1 MDQEIRRQ
9 FEAAQETLR
18 QQHRMLG
25 QFLLEKYEPVA
36 VVGVGMRLPGGND
49 SMDDLDAFLREGRS
63 GIGPL
68 PRDRWAGE
76 VDESLIT
83 AAAGGFLD
91 AVDEFD
97 AQFFNIPPKQAPYID
112 PAQRLMLETSWEA
125 LENAGIDPAAL
136 RHGDGGVYVGASP
149 LDFAL
154 ELEQLADEQLD
165 GSLTTGLGGYSMSGR
180 LSYFLGWRGPSLTT
194 DTACASSLTALHLA
208 VEGLRRRECSIAL
221 CAAANALHNP
231 RSFVILSH
239 GQFLAPD
246 GHCKTFDDS
255 ADGYARAEGCGALVL
270 KRLSDAL
277 MDGDNVLAL
286 VRGTAIGQDGE
297 SAGLSAP
304 NGTAQEA
311 VMRAALANARLEPGD
326 IQYVEAHGTGTPLGD
341 PIEIGSINGV
351 FGASHSPDDPLT
363 VGSLKANIGHME
375 PAAGLGAVIKV
386 IAQMRA
392 GVFYPHRWRDLSG
405 RIPWDSYP
413 LTVPDATRPWQAP
426 VRRATVNGFGV
437 AGAIAV
443 AVLEEPPAA
452 VPAELTRQDTT
463 GRTDRTAQPA
473 TREPRR
479 TDPAGHV
486 FTLSAKS
493 RPALRLQAERHLR
506 LLAEQ
511 PGTSLADLCRTRA
524 TGRSHFR
531 HRHAATVTD
540 TEQLAARL
548 RAWAEPQQP
557 GDETGTTGPGAFRKV
572 AFLFTG
578 SGAQYT
584 GMGRSLYASSPEFRR
599 HVDACD
605 ALFTAHLGRSAAAVM
620 FGEVPDAA
628 EMLARTPYTHAALF
642 TLEYALAQLWL
653 SWGVRPSV
661 LIGHSVGEIAAA
673 TVAGLFTLADGIA
686 FLTARAALIESV
698 SRPGGMAAVSAPARE
713 VAPLL
718 AAWSDLAVAA
728 DNAPQQC
735 VVSGATA
742 SLDAAVAALRER
754 GWNVTPLRVAAPFHS
769 PLMAEV
775 SEQLGKALASVEFHE
790 PRLPLVS
797 NLTGRI
803 ATYAELATA
812 DYWIRHVN
820 ETVAFA
826 EGVRTIDTRGR
837 HVFVE
842 VGPSS
847 ALTSLARQCVDP
859 ARHRWLSCLS
869 RKDET
874 GIRLTT
880 ALAGAYTAGLNIAW
894 SRVYADRPG
903 RRIELPPYAFDRRP
917 YRLPAPSGHRTAAD
931 GTHPLLGRPTT
942 PGGSPAAAVRTFAA
956 RISATRPGY
965 LADHT
970 AAGRA
975 FLPAAAY
982 LELLL
987 ALQDELAGDTRRA
1000 LEDIRFHEALFL
1012 TDRPALLLTRA
1023 TAAADGS
1030 FTVEVHSRP
1039 AGDDTTPPTL
1049 HASAVIAAPDPTQ
1062 SVGALTGTG
1071 RELLDRL
1078 AQTDIAGPGGPPP
1091 RQVLTGEEVRAAYAR
1106 AGLDYGPQFS
1116 RATEVRAYGEDF
1128 ALTTISNAG
1137 TSRAEHLPP
1146 PVLDAATH
1154 GLAAFAD
1161 DGRSYIA
1168 TRIARLRAFKK
1179 PRGEHLHSLLR
1190 IHRGDTPP
1198 AAFSL
1203 DVVLLDGAPG
1213 PRPGTPTGP
1222 HPGTPTGPHP
1232 GPYPGGE
1239 PVMELAG
1246 MTFALLPSRPAPP
1259 AGRSAGGAPVRPA
1272 AVSVDP
1278 HALAHAAPGERHAA
1292 LVELLRALTA
1302 DLLSITDRRDVDATA
1317 TFLELGVDSLTATA
1331 MKNRLQDQLGLAL
1344 EFSVVF
1350 DHPSVSE
1357 LAGHL
1362 AALLTTAHPTP
1373 ATPA

>member
-25 QFLLEKYEPVA
+25 QFLLEKHEPIA
-36 VVGVGMRLPGGND
+36 VVGIGMRLPGGND
-49 SMDDLDAFLREGRS
+49 SMADLDAFLREGRS
-63 GIGPL
+63 GIRPL
-68 PRDRWAGE
+68 PRDRWTAE

-83 AAAGGFLD
+83 AAAGGFLES
-91 AVDEFD
+91 VDEFD
-97 AQFFNIPPKQAPYID
+97 AQFFNIPPRQAPYVD
-112 PAQRLMLETSWEA
+112 PAQRLLLETSWEA

-165 GSLTTGLGGYSMSGR
+165 GSLATGLGGYSMSGR

-208 VEGLRRRECSIAL
+208 VEGLRRRECSLAL
-221 CAAANALHNP
+221 CAAVNALHNP

-246 GHCKTFDDS
+246 GHCKTFDES

-277 MDGDNVLAL
+277 VDGDTVLAL

-341 PIEIGSINGV
+341 PIEVGSINGV
-351 FGASHSPDDPLT
+351 FGDSHSPGAPLT
-363 VGSLKANIGHME
+363 IGSLKANIGHME

-413 LTVPDATRPWQAP
+413 LTVPDETRPWEAP

-452 VPAELTRQDTT
+452 VPAGLTEDDAT
-463 GRTDRTAQPA
+463 GRADRTARPTAHAPGQDAPPTRPEAARTPRPETPQP
-473 TREPRR
+473 PV
-479 TDPAGHV
+479 PAGHV
-486 FTLSAKS
+486 FTLSAKT

-506 LLAEQ
+506 FLADH
-511 PGTSLADLCRTRA
+511 PGTALADLCRTRA

-531 HRHAATVTD
+531 HRHAAAVADTD
-540 TEQLAARL
+540 QLTARL
-548 RAWAEPQQP
+548 RAWAEPQGP
-557 GDETGTTGPGAFRKV
+557 GDEGGETTGGTADTFRKV

-578 SGAQYT
+578 SGAQYV
-584 GMGRSLYASSPEFRR
+584 GMGRSLYSSSPVFRR

-605 ALFTAHLGRSAAAVM
+605 ALFTAHLGRSVAAVM
-620 FGEVPDAA
+620 FGETPDAA
-628 EMLARTPYTHAALF
+628 EVLARTPYTHAALF

-653 SWGVRPSV
+653 SWGVKPSV
-661 LIGHSVGEIAAA
+661 LIGHSVGEIVAA
-673 TVAGLFTLADGIA
+673 TVAGLFTLADGTA
-686 FLTARAALIESV
+686 FLSARATLIESV
-698 SRPGGMAAVSAPARE
+698 SRPGGMAAVSAPAQE

-718 AAWSDLAVAA
+718 AAWPDLAVAA
-728 DNAPQQC
+728 DNAPRQC
-735 VVSGATA
+735 VVSGAA
-742 SLDAAVAALRER
+742 DSLDAAVAALRDQGR
-754 GWNVTPLRVAAPFHS
+754 DVTPLRVAAPFHS
-769 PLMAEV
+769 PLMAEI
-775 SEQLGKALASVEFHE
+775 SERLGKVLASVEFHE
-790 PRLPLVS
+790 PRLPIVS

-803 ATYAELATA
+803 APYAELATA

-826 EGVRTIDTRGR
+826 EGVRAIDARGR
-837 HVFVE
+837 HVFLE
-842 VGPSS
+842 VGPSG

-869 RKDET
+869 PKDEAGT
-874 GIRLTT
+874 RLTA
-880 ALAGAYTAGLNIAW
+880 ALAGAYEAGLNIAW
-894 SRVYADRPG
+894 SQVYADRPG
-903 RRIELPPYAFDRRP
+903 RRIELPPYAFDRRS
-917 YRLPAPSGHRTAAD
+917 YRLPARTGGRLAAD
-931 GTHPLLGRPTT
+931 GAHPLLGRPVDA
-942 PGGSPAAAVRTFAA
+942 PAAGVRAFAA
-956 RISATRPGY
+956 RVSATRPAY

-970 AAGRA
+970 TGGRA
-975 FLPAAAY
+975 FFPAAAH

-987 ALQDELAGDTRRA
+987 ALQDELLGDTRRA
-1000 LEDIRFHEALFL
+1000 LEDVRFHQALFL

-1023 TAAADGS
+1023 TPAADGS
-1030 FTVEVHSRP
+1030 FAVEVRSRP
-1039 AGDDTTPPTL
+1039 AADDTAPETL
-1049 HASAVIAAPDPTQ
+1049 HASAVIAAPDTAQ
-1062 SVGALTGTG
+1062 AAGALTGTG

-1078 AQTDIAGPGGPPP
+1078 ARTDAARPDGPAPG
-1091 RQVLTGEEVRAAYAR
+1091 RVLTGEEVRAAYAR
-1106 AGLDYGPQFS
+1106 TGLDYGPQFS
-1116 RATEVRAYGEDF
+1116 RVTEVRAYGEDF
-1128 ALTTISNAG
+1128 AVTTFSGTG

-1161 DGRSYIA
+1161 DGRQYIA

-1179 PRGEHLHSLLR
+1179 PRGERLRSLLR
-1190 IHRGDTPP
+1190 VHRDDAAAP
-1198 AAFSL
+1198 AFSL
-1203 DVVLLDGAPG
+1203 DVVLLDGDAGPNTNPGAAPG
-1213 PRPGTPTGP
+1213 TAPSTDPAADAGASPATA
-1222 HPGTPTGPHP
+1222 
-1232 GPYPGGE
+1232 PYTGGE
-1239 PVMELAG
+1239 PVMELTG
-1246 MTFALLPSRPAPP
+1246 MEFTLLPGRPAP
-1259 AGRSAGGAPVRPA
+1259 ASDRAGGAPARPA
-1272 AVSVDP
+1272 ATPVDP
-1278 HALAHAAPGERHAA
+1278 RALARGGGRGRPPAPGGQRGARPPPRGPPPRGGGAPPGRGPSGPGAGGPEARRVADDPAGAERRFGR
-1292 LVELLRALTA
+1292 V
-1302 DLLSITDRRDVDATA
+1302 
-1317 TFLELGVDSLTATA
+1317 
-1331 MKNRLQDQLGLAL
+1331 
-1344 EFSVVF
+1344 
-1350 DHPSVSE
+1350 
-1357 LAGHL
+1357 
-1362 AALLTTAHPTP
+1362 
-1373 ATPA
+1373 

>member
-1 MDQEIRRQ
+1 MSEGPGVDQEMRRQ

-18 QQHRMLG
+18 QQHRILG
-25 QFLLEKYEPVA
+25 QLLLEKHEPVA
-36 VVGVGMRLPGGND
+36 VVGVGMRLPGGNGSID
-49 SMDDLDAFLREGRS
+49 ELDAFLREGRS

-68 PRDRWAGE
+68 PVDRWAGE

-83 AAAGGFLD
+83 ATAGGFLD
-91 AVDEFD
+91 SVDRFD

-112 PAQRLMLETSWEA
+112 PAQRLLLETSWEA
-125 LENAGIDPAAL
+125 LENAGIDPAVL

-165 GSLTTGLGGYSMSGR
+165 GALTTGAGGYSMSGR

-221 CAAANALHNP
+221 CAATNALHSP

-277 MDGDNVLAL
+277 MDGDTVLAL

-351 FGASHSPDDPLT
+351 FGASHSPDAPLT

-413 LTVPDATRPWQAP
+413 LSVPDTTRPWQAP
-426 VRRATVNGFGV
+426 VRRAAVNGFGV

-452 VPAELTRQDTT
+452 LPAELTEQDTT
-463 GRTDRTAQPA
+463 GPADRTQDARTDDR
-473 TREPRR
+473 
-479 TDPAGHV
+479 AGHV
-486 FTLSAKS
+486 FTLSAKTP
-493 RPALRLQAERHLR
+493 PALRMQAERHLR
-506 LLAEQ
+506 FLTDH
-511 PGTSLADLCRTRA
+511 PGTALADLCRTRA

-531 HRHAATVTD
+531 HRHAAAVTD

-548 RAWAEPQQP
+548 RAWAEPQDP
-557 GDETGTTGPGAFRKV
+557 GDETGTPGAGPYRKV
-572 AFLFTG
+572 ALLFTG

-584 GMGRSLYASSPEFRR
+584 GMGRSLYASNALFRR

-605 ALFTAHLGRSAAAVM
+605 ALFTARLGRSVAAVM
-620 FGEVPDAA
+620 FGEAPDAA
-628 EMLARTPYTHAALF
+628 EVLARTPYTHAALF
-642 TLEYALAQLWL
+642 TLEYSLAQLWL
-653 SWGVRPSV
+653 SWGIRPSV
-661 LIGHSVGEIAAA
+661 LIGHSVGEIVAA
-673 TVAGLFTLADGIA
+673 TVAGLFTLDDGIA

-698 SRPGGMAAVSAPARE
+698 PRPGGMAAVAAPAEE

-718 AAWSDLAVAA
+718 AAWPDLAVAA

-735 VVSGATA
+735 VVSGAA
-742 SLDAAVAALRER
+742 DALDAAVAVLRER
-754 GWNVTPLRVAAPFHS
+754 GWNVTPLRVAAAFHS
-769 PLMAEV
+769 PLMADV
-775 SEQLGKALASVEFHE
+775 SEELGKALAAVEFHE
-790 PRLPLVS
+790 PRLPIVS

-803 ATYAELATA
+803 ATYTELATP

-826 EGVRTIDTRGR
+826 EGVRTIDARGR
-837 HVFVE
+837 HVFLE

-869 RKDET
+869 PKDET
-874 GIRLTT
+874 GVRLTT

-894 SRVYADRPG
+894 PQVYEDRPG
-903 RRIELPPYAFDRRP
+903 RRIELPPYAFDSRP
-917 YRLPAPSGHRTAAD
+917 YRLPARPGPRTAAD
-931 GTHPLLGRPTT
+931 GAHPLLGRPAA
-942 PGGSPAAAVRTFAA
+942 PDGAPAAGVRTFTA
-956 RISATRPGY
+956 RISAGHPGY

-975 FLPAAAY
+975 FLPASAY

-987 ALQDELAGDTRRA
+987 ALQDELTGETRRA

-1030 FTVEVHSRP
+1030 FTVEVRSRP
-1039 AGDDTTPPTL
+1039 ADDDTAPPTL
-1049 HASAVIAAPDPTQ
+1049 HADAVIAAPGTAPAA
-1062 SVGALTGTG
+1062 GALTGTG

-1078 AQTDIAGPGGPPP
+1078 AHTDTARPGGPAP
-1091 RQVLTGEEVRAAYAR
+1091 RQVLTGEEVHAAYAR

-1116 RATEVRAYGEDF
+1116 RVTEVRAYGDDF
-1128 ALTTISNAG
+1128 AVTALSNSG

-1179 PRGEHLHSLLR
+1179 PRGEHLRSLLR
-1190 IHRGDTPP
+1190 IHRGGTRS
-1198 AAFSL
+1198 AAFDL
-1203 DVVLLDGAPG
+1203 DVVLLDATC
-1213 PRPGTPTGP
+1213 TPTGP
-1222 HPGTPTGPHP
+1222 HPD
-1232 GPYPGGE
+1232 GE
-1239 PVMELAG
+1239 PVMELTG
-1246 MTFALLPSRPAPP
+1246 MTFTPLPSRPAPS
-1259 AGRSAGGAPVRPA
+1259 AGRPGGAPARPV
-1272 AVSVDP
+1272 AVSVDI
-1278 HALAHAAPGERHAA
+1278 HALVHAEPGARHTA

-1302 DLLSITDRRDVDATA
+1302 DALSITDRRDVDASA
-1317 TFLELGVDSLTATA
+1317 TFLELGVDSLTAIA
-1331 MKNRLQDQLGLAL
+1331 IKNRLQDQLGLAL
-1344 EFSVVF
+1344 DATVVF
-1350 DHPSVSE
+1350 DHPSVRE

-1362 AALLTTAHPTP
+1362 AALLTAAHPTP
-1373 ATPA
+1373 A